1 MIVNMDDRHIGC
13 NFSVVIEPIELK
25 GNFSAVSGLGAEIA
39 FEEYHEG
46 GNFTSPVLLPT
57 GVKYSNIV
65 LQRGTMSLEPLSIWF
80 SSVMAG
86 LHQRYPMNITMM
98 DREQKPVKIWT
109 VMEAMPIRIDYS
121 EMNALSGSV
130 SVTTIELI
138 HGEIIYVM

>member
-1 MIVNMDDRHIGC
+1 MENQHIGC

-25 GNFSAVSGLGAEIA
+25 GNFSAVSGLGSEIE

-46 GNFTSPVLLPT
+46 GNFKNPVLLPT

-65 LQRGTMSLEPLSIWF
+65 LQRGTMSREPLSVWF
-80 SSVMAG
+80 SLVMAG
-86 LHQRYPMNITMM
+86 IHQRYPMTVTMM
-98 DREQKPVKIWT
+98 DKEQNPVKIWT